1 MIRALL
7 IRGMLAGAV
16 AGLLAFAFAHYWGEP
31 EIEYA
36 IGLEEQM
43 AQPAHAQ
50 QHAAG
55 VAQEHQAAQHEEH
68 EEELV
73 SRGVQSSAGLL
84 TAVVVYG
91 AGVGGLFAIAF
102 AFAYGRIGRFGPGA
116 TAALLA
122 VGGFISIALVPFLKY
137 PANPPSVG
145 SPETLGSRTALFLV
159 LVAISIIALVVAGEL
174 ARRMARRFGTWGS
187 VAIGAAAF
195 VVIIAVAQFLLPD
208 VREVPRGFAA
218 DMLWRFRMA
227 SLIMQLLMWTTLGA
241 VFSLLAVSLL
251 KQDAR

>member
-43 AQPAHAQ
+43 AQAAHAQ

-55 VAQEHQAAQHEEH
+55 TAREHEGAAPEH

-73 SRGVQSSAGLL
+73 SRSVQSTAGLL

-91 AGVGGLFAIAF
+91 AGIGGLFAIAF
-102 AFAYGRIGRFGPGA
+102 AFAYGRIGQFGPGA

-159 LVAISIIALVVAGEL
+159 LVAISIIALVVAVEL
-174 ARRMARRFGTWGS
+174 ARRMASRFGTWGS

-208 VREVPRGFAA
+208 VREVPQGFAA

-227 SLIMQLLMWTTLGA
+227 SLIMQLLMWATLGA

>member
-43 AQPAHAQ
+43 AQAAHAQ
-50 QHAAG
+50 HHAAG
-55 VAQEHQAAQHEEH
+55 TAREHEGAAPEH

-73 SRGVQSSAGLL
+73 SRSVQSTAGLL

-91 AGVGGLFAIAF
+91 AGIGGLFAIAF
-102 AFAYGRIGRFGPGA
+102 AFAYGRIGQFGPGA

-137 PANPPSVG
+137 P
-145 SPETLGSRTALFLV
+145 
-159 LVAISIIALVVAGEL
+159 
-174 ARRMARRFGTWGS
+174 
-187 VAIGAAAF
+187 
-195 VVIIAVAQFLLPD
+195 
-208 VREVPRGFAA
+208 
-218 DMLWRFRMA
+218 
-227 SLIMQLLMWTTLGA
+227 
-241 VFSLLAVSLL
+241 
-251 KQDAR
+251 